1 MQKDEI
7 SVAEERGDVPKVKH
21 KNIYVKLINSYFTC
35 NIYRLDLKKNI
46 LNPV

>member
-21 KNIYVKLINSYFTC
+21 KNIYVKLRNSTSLLTYTHYFTC
-35 NIYRLDLKKNI
+35 NIFRLD
-46 LNPV
+46 